1 MNVTRLS
8 FIALFAVAACATA
21 AKKPA
26 PAAAD
31 PARQV
36 EQGLPPPAELAEGPE
51 RAAYEA
57 ARAHEAKGEAASGDG
72 ARAEWAQAA
81 EGYAGLAPKED
92 ASQLRI
98 PLKQRAAELF
108 LRAQRWEKAAE
119 LATSLGADAAATDA
133 TKAVAARL
141 GATAALGAASAQVKA
156 GQLEKLDLGLAGAR
170 KERPVPAGWK
180 RVVDAAD
187 AYFAH
192 AAADPDVKRPAAEKR
207 PGPSPSELSLSGAEV
222 LYAYG
227 DLDGARKRFE
237 GVLDRWPSDADAL
250 EQAIPLYLATFLARS
265 DRDGH
270 EAAVERLRKM
280 VGDEAAKASGPRK
293 DQLAK
298 VLDGLARARAGARF
312 GAAERLLADG
322 KPADAA
328 KAFEAVAAEPGVGDP
343 VNALHNGAVAWDR
356 ANEPAKAAKL
366 REQILKDHPGAAI
379 AAEDALSL
387 AAYRSRAGDHLGA
400 GRLYEEFLGRWP
412 DSANR
417 CLAMRNAASELD
429 TAGRSS
435 EAAARYVAYGGD
447 EACAKAAPDVAARA
461 LVRAGRLYEA
471 QAKDAYTG
479 ATAVPGVTD
488 PEAKGMVSEAKRRLR
503 GL

>member
-8 FIALFAVAACATA
+8 FTAFLAVAACATA
-21 AKKPA
+21 ANKPA
-26 PAAAD
+26 PTAD

-36 EQGLPPPAELAEGPE
+36 EQGLPAPAELPEGPE

-57 ARAHEAKGEAASGDG
+57 ARAHEAKGEAASADG

-81 EGYAGLAPKED
+81 EGYAGLAPKEG
-92 ASQLRI
+92 ASQHRI

-108 LRAQRWEKAAE
+108 LRAQRWDKAAE
-119 LATSLGADAAATDA
+119 VAGSLGSDASASDA

-141 GATAALGAASAQVKA
+141 AATAALGAASSQVKA
-156 GQLEKLDLGLAGAR
+156 GQLEKLDLGLTGAR

-187 AYFAH
+187 AYFAR
-192 AAADPDVKRPAAEKR
+192 AAADPEAKKAPAERR
-207 PGPSPSELSLSGAEV
+207 PGPSPSEIALAGAEV

-227 DLDGARKRFE
+227 DVDGARKRFE
-237 GVLDRWPSDADAL
+237 GVLDRWHSDADAL
-250 EQAIPLYLATFLARS
+250 EQAVPLYLATFLARG

-270 EAAVERLRKM
+270 EAAVERLRKV
-280 VGDEAAKASGPRK
+280 VGDEAAKAAPPRK

-328 KAFEAVAAEPGVGDP
+328 KAFEAVAGEPGVGDP

-356 ANEPAKAAKL
+356 ANEPARAAKL
-366 REQILKDHPGAAI
+366 RERILKEHPAAAI

-387 AAYRSRAGDHLGA
+387 AAYRSRAGEHLAA
-400 GRLYEEFLGRWP
+400 GRLYEDFLARWP
-412 DSANR
+412 DSPNR
-417 CLAMRNAASELD
+417 CLALRNAASELD
-429 TAGRSS
+429 MAGRFS
-435 EAAARYVAYGGD
+435 EAAARYVAFGGD

-461 LVRAGRLYEA
+461 LVRAGRLYEG

>member
-1 MNVTRLS
+1 MNLDRLS

-26 PAAAD
+26 TAAAD
-31 PARQV
+31 PVAQV
-36 EQGLPPPAELAEGPE
+36 EQGLPPPAELPEGPE

-57 ARAHEAKGEAASGDG
+57 ARAHEARGEAASGEG

-81 EGYAGLAPKED
+81 EGYAGLAPKEG

-119 LATSLGADAAATDA
+119 LAASLGSDAAASDA

-141 GATAALGAASAQVKA
+141 AATAALGAASAQVKA
-156 GQLEKLDLGLAGAR
+156 GQLDLGLAGAR

-187 AYFAH
+187 AYFAR
-192 AAADPDVKRPAAEKR
+192 APADPEVKKASPEKR
-207 PGPSPSELSLSGAEV
+207 PGPSPSALSLAGAEV

-227 DLDGARKRFE
+227 DVDGARKRFE
-237 GVLDRWPSDADAL
+237 GVLDRWASDADAL
-250 EQAIPLYLATFLARS
+250 EQAVPLYLATFLARG

-270 EAAVERLRKM
+270 EAAVERLRK
-280 VGDEAAKASGPRK
+280 VVADEAAKASGPRK

-328 KAFEAVAAEPGVGDP
+328 QAFEAVAAEPGVGDP

-366 REQILKDHPGAAI
+366 RERILKEHPAAPI

-387 AAYRSRAGDHLGA
+387 AAYRSRAGDHLA
-400 GRLYEEFLGRWP
+400 AARLYEDFLGRWP
-412 DSANR
+412 DSPNR

-429 TAGRSS
+429 MGGRFA

-447 EACAKAAPDVAARA
+447 EACVKAAPDVAARA

-479 ATAVPGVTD
+479 ATGVPGVTD

>member
-1 MNVTRLS
+1 V
-8 FIALFAVAACATA
+8 
-21 AKKPA
+21 
-26 PAAAD
+26 
-31 PARQV
+31 RQV
-36 EQGLPPPAELAEGPE
+36 EQGLPAAAELPEGPE
-51 RAAYEA
+51 RAAFEA
-57 ARAHEAKGEAASGDG
+57 ARAHEAKGEAANGEG

-81 EGYAGLAPKED
+81 EGYAAVAIKPG
-92 ASQLRI
+92 ASDFRI
-98 PLKQRAAELF
+98 PLSHRAAELF
-108 LRAQRWEKAAE
+108 LRAQRWDKAAA
-119 LATSLGADAAATDA
+119 LAGSLASDPSANDT

-141 GATAALGAASAQVKA
+141 GATAALGSASAQVKA
-156 GQLEKLDLGLAGAR
+156 GQLEKLDLGLNGAR

-187 AYFAH
+187 AYFTR
-192 AAADPDVKRPAAEKR
+192 AAADPEVRKAPAERR
-207 PGPSPSELSLSGAEV
+207 PGPSSPELALSGAEV

-237 GVLDRWPSDADAL
+237 GVLDRWSFDTDAL
-250 EQAIPLYLATFLARS
+250 EQAIPLYLATFLARG

-270 EAAVERLRKM
+270 EGAVERLRKV

-328 KAFEAVAAEPGVGDP
+328 QAFEAVAAEPGVGDP

-366 REQILKDHPGAAI
+366 RERILKDHPGAAI

-387 AAYRSRAGDHLGA
+387 AAYRSRAGEHLAA

-429 TAGRSS
+429 TAARFA
-435 EAAARYVAYGGD
+435 EAAARYVAYGGA

-471 QAKDAYTG
+471 QAKDAYSG